1 MTLTKNQEALNEYL
15 NGGNKLIQTN
25 NRLYMDG
32 EVLNTKTLVS
42 LMYKLH
48 GGNYI
53 VELKK
58 HVVINED

>member
-1 MTLTKNQEALNEYL
+1 MKLTKNQEALNTYL

-48 GGNYI
+48 GGNYTEEMRKYI
-53 VELKK
+53 IHK
-58 HVVINED
+58 